1 MKCWYLIDT
10 ICNRPPGICEGCER
24 YEDWRKEREKMT
36 EGEFAPFIEGLIR
49 AEEHDRKLLKPC
61 PFCGSVEIH
70 TYEPTMYEM
79 GNDASVNCENPIC
92 EAEVRGRTLKEAISK
107 WNRRVNE

>member
-10 ICNRPPGICEGCER
+10 ICDRPPGICEGCER

-61 PFCGSVEIH
+61 PCCGSTKIH
-70 TYEPTMYEM
+70 VVAPDDGCYCWECGLTMPNRPNWRE
-79 GNDASVNCENPIC
+79 
-92 EAEVRGRTLKEAISK
+92 R